1 MATIRFSKS
10 DVDWFIRTTLSSL
23 NKEATDL
30 TNEEIIQVMASVVYE
45 SVKKYGEELVDTMA
59 REAQKY
65 HR

>member
-10 DVDWFIRTTLSSL
+10 DVDWFVRTTLSNL
-23 NKEATDL
+23 NKEAKDL
-30 TNEEIIQVMASVVYE
+30 TNEDIIQVMAAVIYE
-45 SVKKYGEELVDTMA
+45 SVKKYGEELIDTMS